1 MFAGDLIA
9 YFGFWKQ
16 KPFPTP
22 PRPVLGSLY
31 HTSSLFCWHLLTHIF
46 GARAGLLVVDCELFA
61 ASGFDRGVISNHGS
75 QLMSAFSLSEELR
88 GCDFGDA
95 RLNKRACK
103 VIDALGQKP
112 NISLPAA
119 LAGRADVEA
128 CYRLM
133 DNENV
138 TPDKVLQP
146 HAEATYNRV
155 EQEDFVLIV
164 QDTTELDLTRPK
176 QQVTGAGP
184 MESEARRGAFFHP
197 MVAFNFAGV
206 ALGIVGH
213 QSWTRET
220 LSTLPSSEK
229 CEKRRKTPI
238 EEKESFRW
246 LQGLE
251 AAERTALAC
260 PETTCVC
267 VGDSEADI
275 YELFVAHAQS
285 TTENLQLLVR
295 AGQKR
300 NTTDQDDW
308 KDQVRATTKIGNQSV
323 CIRAREAKV
332 DVKPSARTAS
342 REARVA
348 ELEIRKAT
356 IQVARPVNGSTGL
369 PKYVTVNVV
378 LCEETNPPA
387 GESPICWMLVTTLP
401 IETDEDVQRIIRSYC
416 IRWQIEVFFRTL
428 KTGCRIE
435 YRRFESID
443 RVFNCLAF
451 LSIVA
456 WRLMYICHLGRECP
470 DIDCEVIFEPSE
482 WKSVYVTLGIEFPEK
497 GCPTLN
503 EMIRAV
509 ARLGGFMDRPKNHP
523 GTQTLWVGLQRCYDL
538 SNAWNAFGPGAKKF
552 STA

>member
-1 MFAGDLIA
+1 ME
-9 YFGFWKQ
+9 
-16 KPFPTP
+16 
-22 PRPVLGSLY
+22 V
-31 HTSSLFCWHLLTHIF
+31 
-46 GARAGLLVVDCELFA
+46 E
-61 ASGFDRGVISNHGS
+61 
-75 QLMSAFSLSEELR
+75 LMSAINLSDELH

-112 NISLPAA
+112 NISIPAA

-133 DNENV
+133 DNENI

-146 HAEATYNRV
+146 HAKATYKRV
-155 EQEDFVLIV
+155 ELEGFVLIV
-164 QDTTELDLTRPK
+164 QDTTEIDLTRPK
-176 QQVTGAGP
+176 QQVSGAGP
-184 MESEARRGAFFHP
+184 MDCEARRGAFFHP
-197 MVAFNFAGV
+197 MVAFNYAGV

-213 QSWTRET
+213 KTWTRET
-220 LSTLPSSEK
+220 LSKIPDAEK
-229 CEKRRKTPI
+229 CKERRKTPI

-246 LQGLE
+246 LEGL
-251 AAERTALAC
+251 AAAKRTAQAC

-275 YELFVAHAQS
+275 YELFVAHAQCN
-285 TTENLQLLVR
+285 TTNLQLLVR
-295 AGQKR
+295 AGQNR
-300 NTTDQDDW
+300 NTTDKDDW
-308 KDQVRATTKIGNQSV
+308 KDQVRKTPKIGTQSV

-332 DVKPSARTAS
+332 DVKPTARTAS
-342 REARVA
+342 REARTA

-356 IQVARPVNGSTGL
+356 IQVARPVNASAKL
-369 PKYVTVNVV
+369 PKHVTVNVV
-378 LCEETNPPA
+378 LCEEINPPV
-387 GESPICWMLVTTLP
+387 GEHPICWMLVTTLP
-401 IETDEDVQRIIRSYC
+401 IETDEDVQRVIRSYC

-428 KTGCRIE
+428 KSGCRIE
-435 YRRFESID
+435 YRRFEAVD

-456 WRLMYICHLGRECP
+456 WRLMYICHMGRECP

-482 WKSVYVTLGIEFPEK
+482 WKSVYVTLGIKIPES

-503 EMIRAV
+503 EVVRAI
-509 ARLGGFMDRPKNHP
+509 ARLGGFMDRPKNEP

-552 STA
+552 STD